1 MGCLVLE
8 RWAVFQHQRGS
19 KVPAP
24 LVGDRK
30 MMVLVA
36 EEAVIGVA
44 FARGRGE
51 LEVHAER
58 TGVAAIGGW
67 AVGDCCGKAV
77 ILAAAAAAAVV
88 FGTGVAVAAAEI
100 GGGTQ
105 TSGRRL
111 EVQPRV
117 W

>member
-1 MGCLVLE
+1 MLE
-8 RWAVFQHQRGS
+8 RWVVFQHQRGS

-44 FARGRGE
+44 FAQGRGE
-51 LEVHAER
+51 LEAHAGR
-58 TGVAAIGGW
+58 TGVAAIDGW
-67 AVGDCCGKAV
+67 AVGDYCGKAV
-77 ILAAAAAAAVV
+77 ILVAAAAV
-88 FGTGVAVAAAEI
+88 FGTGVAVVVVVAI
-100 GGGTQ
+100 GEGTQ
-105 TSGRRL
+105 RSGRL

>member
-8 RWAVFQHQRGS
+8 RWVVFQHQRGS

-51 LEVHAER
+51 LEVHAGR

-77 ILAAAAAAAVV
+77 ILAAAVV
-88 FGTGVAVAAAEI
+88 FGTGVGVVAAAAI
-100 GGGTQ
+100 GGGNQ
-105 TSGRRL
+105 TSGRRP